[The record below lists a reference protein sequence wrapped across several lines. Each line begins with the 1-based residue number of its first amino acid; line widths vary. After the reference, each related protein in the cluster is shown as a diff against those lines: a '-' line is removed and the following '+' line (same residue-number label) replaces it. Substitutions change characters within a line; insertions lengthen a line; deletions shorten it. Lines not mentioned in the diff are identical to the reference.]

1 MKLLPSDV
9 QILCFL
15 GVRFQEFFLKGSKD
29 VQRAGVISAVEC
41 CLAYINPTV
50 GVESW
55 RGRKDKGRQPWEL
68 MTRKELRSE
77 RVTGG

>member
-1 MKLLPSDV
+1 MSSELKLLPSDV

-41 CLAYINPTV
+41 CLAYINPTWV
-50 GVESW
+50 WSHGE
-55 RGRKDKGRQPWEL
+55 GGK
-68 MTRKELRSE
+68 TKE
-77 RVTGG
+77 GNPGN